1 MIINYDKLL
10 KLNPFSF
17 SISKKEFSYFKLQ
30 KKITK
35 HHLLNCIEYK
45 NISKSL
51 FKNFSKIKTVED
63 IPYLHANLFKKY
75 NLRSIP
81 QNKNELVM
89 QSSGTTNQ
97 IKSKINLDF
106 KNSILQSKVLEKII
120 FDFIPRKIDTIVIID
135 KKDSFYNRNN
145 FSAKNAAI
153 RGFSQFFKNKI
164 FLLNKDNQINQQ
176 SINYIKKKDGLL
188 YFGFT
193 SVIWDKFLK
202 FFLKKK
208 LKS

>member
-1 MIINYDKLL
+1 M
-10 KLNPFSF
+10 
-17 SISKKEFSYFKLQ
+17 
-30 KKITK
+30 
-35 HHLLNCIEYK
+35 
-45 NISKSL
+45 
-51 FKNFSKIKTVED
+51 
-63 IPYLHANLFKKY
+63 
-75 NLRSIP
+75 
-81 QNKNELVM
+81 
-89 QSSGTTNQ
+89 
-97 IKSKINLDF
+97 
-106 KNSILQSKVLEKII
+106 
-120 FDFIPRKIDTIVIID
+120 IID

-208 LKS
+208 ITNHKNSFLVHGGGWKKLADLNINRKKLNDHIFRSLGINKIHNYYGMVEQTGSIFMECENGYYHPSIFSEIIIRDEDLNIQKK